1 MSSTDLAFLAELESI
16 VRDRLQ
22 NPVDGSYT
30 ARLAAEGNKRIAQK
44 VGEEGVELSLA
55 AVAGDD
61 DEVIDEAADLVYHLI
76 VLLADRDIGLADV
89 VARLRAR
96 HHG

>member
-96 HHG
+96 HDG